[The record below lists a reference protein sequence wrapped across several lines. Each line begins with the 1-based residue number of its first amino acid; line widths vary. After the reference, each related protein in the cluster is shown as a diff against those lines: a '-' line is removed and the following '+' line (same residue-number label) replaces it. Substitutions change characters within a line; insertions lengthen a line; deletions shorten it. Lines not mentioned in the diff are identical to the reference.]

1 MKGIGRLTGM
11 VKNMHAGIMASASML
26 FVSVAV
32 FAQGNDPVIMKINGQ
47 PVLRSEFEYSYN
59 KNNSEGVIDKKSVE
73 EYVDLFVNYK
83 LKVQAALDAHLDTMA
98 SYKEEFAQYRDQ
110 QIRPEFVSDA
120 DVEREV
126 VKTYNQYRD
135 NIGDKGRLQ
144 LQHIWLKMRQDA
156 PAETQAAIQ
165 HKIDSV
171 YNILQKGAKF
181 EEVALHVSDD
191 NSAKNG
197 GKMPWLVPNSSI
209 KDFEDVAYSLS
220 VGEMS
225 KPFKTVVGW
234 HILKLLDKQPCEPLD
249 SLHNNILTFLERRG
263 IRDNIV
269 TQNLDSIAK
278 AQGCTP
284 ADILD
289 RKADEMMTKDKDL
302 KYLIQ
307 EYHDGLLLYD
317 ISNQEVW
324 NKAQTD
330 EAALASFFKKNKKKY
345 VANWTP
351 IFRGMVYHVK
361 EDAMIEKV
369 AKSVKK
375 IPFEKWGDVLKETF
389 NNDSVT
395 VRVEKGY
402 FKEGD
407 NAIVDK
413 QVYGVESDK
422 KVKKNPKFPI
432 DATFGKILKKP
443 ETWQDAKA
451 QVTTDYQDKLMEEW
465 VKALRRRYTF
475 EVYDDVVK
483 TVNNL

>member
-1 MKGIGRLTGM
+1 MNFMRMTLSRTLLVVAMMCGM
-11 VKNMHAGIMASASML
+11 CVEASAQ
-26 FVSVAV
+26 A
-32 FAQGNDPVIMKINGQ
+32 NDPVIMKINGQ
-47 PVLRSEFEYSYN
+47 PVLRSEFEYSYS
-59 KNNSEGVIDKKSVE
+59 KNNSEGVIDKKTVE

-83 LKVQAALDAHLDTMA
+83 LKVQAALDAHMDTLT
-98 SYKEEFAQYRDQ
+98 SYKEEFTQYRDQ

-120 DVEREV
+120 DMEREV

-135 NIGDKGRLQ
+135 NIGDKGRLR

-156 PAETQAAIQ
+156 TAETQAAVQ
-165 HKIDSV
+165 HKIDSI

-181 EEVALHVSDD
+181 EEVAKRESND

-197 GKMPWLVPNSSI
+197 GKLPWLVPNSTL
-209 KDFEDVAYSLS
+209 KEFEDVAFSLS
-220 VGEMS
+220 LGEMS
-225 KPFKTVVGW
+225 KPFKSTVGW

-249 SLHNNILTFLERRG
+249 SLHKDILMFLERRG
-263 IRDNIV
+263 MRDNIV

-284 ADILD
+284 ADILN
-289 RKADEMMTKDKDL
+289 RKADEMMAKNLDL

-307 EYHDGLLLYD
+307 EYHDGLLLYE
-317 ISNQEVW
+317 ISNKEVW

-345 VANWTP
+345 SANWTP

-361 EDAMIEKV
+361 EDAMV
-369 AKSVKK
+369 DQVVKSVKK
-375 IPFEKWGDVLKETF
+375 VAFDKWGDVLKETF
-389 NNDSVT
+389 NSDSVT

-402 FKEGD
+402 FKQGD
-407 NAIVDK
+407 NPIVDK
-413 QVYGVESDK
+413 QVFGVEGAK
-422 KVKKNPKFPI
+422 KVKTNPKYPI
-432 DATFGKILKKP
+432 DATYGKILKKP

-465 VKALRRRYTF
+465 VNELRRRYTV
-475 EVYDDVVK
+475 EVDKDVVK
-483 TVNNL
+483 TVKSL